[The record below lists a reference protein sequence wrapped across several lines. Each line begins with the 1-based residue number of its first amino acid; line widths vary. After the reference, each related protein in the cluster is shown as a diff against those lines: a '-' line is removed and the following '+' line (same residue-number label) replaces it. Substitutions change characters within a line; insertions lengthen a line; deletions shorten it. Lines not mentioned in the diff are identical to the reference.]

1 VSTTI
6 PHFTIQSKGDHIMNT
21 ITWQETAPSD
31 IGSGTNRT
39 SPVRRFF
46 SVVAQPQSYRNLG
59 YLLLGLPLGTIWF
72 SVLISA
78 VSVGLS
84 MLVVALLGIPLLL
97 GTWYVIRAFANVERG
112 TATALLGI
120 RLAPAPMEAPHRGNL
135 WVRLRSMSGD
145 RDRWRE
151 LAYLVLRLPVGIATF
166 TIAVTAVATPFL
178 VASAPFT
185 ARYGNDHPFGE
196 WSQSSRVEDIAT
208 SSPWSWFLVP
218 LGLAMLF
225 VSFHLMNLL
234 ARACGRW
241 TEAWLGE
248 KSSLFRGGRG

>member
-1 VSTTI
+1 
-6 PHFTIQSKGDHIMNT
+6 MNT
-21 ITWQETAPSD
+21 ITLHA
-31 IGSGTNRT
+31 TNRT
-39 SPVRRFF
+39 SPVRHFF
-46 SVVAQPQSYRNLG
+46 SVVARPESYRNLG

-78 VSVGLS
+78 LSVGLS
-84 MLVVALLGIPLLL
+84 MLVVALLGVPLLL

-112 TATALLGI
+112 TANALLGHRI
-120 RLAPAPMEAPHRGNL
+120 AAAPMASPNRGNM

-145 RDRWRE
+145 RDRRRE
-151 LAYLVLRLPVGIATF
+151 LAYLMLRFPVGIATF
-166 TIAVTAVATPFL
+166 TIALTALATPL
-178 VASAPFT
+178 MVAYAPFN

-196 WSQSSRVEDIAT
+196 WGQSARLEDIAT

-225 VSFHLMNLL
+225 VSFHLINAL

-241 TEAWLGE
+241 TEAWLGDG
-248 KSSLFRGGRG
+248 S